1 MPCDEKDH
9 VCPLKEVKRTKIP
22 AITEHIHYDAQGNAR
37 FVELHGY
44 PVFDEKDNVIQMIEY
59 CVDITKQKQSQE
71 EKANLETRLR
81 QAHKMEA
88 IGTLA
93 GGIAHD
99 FNNILGGV
107 LGYADMAKDEVPV
120 GSSAY
125 NDLKNVLKA
134 GYKAKELVKQ
144 ILTFSRQA
152 EVERIPLHPQSII
165 KEAAKLLRSSIPTT
179 IEIHQDIDPKCG
191 VVLADPT
198 QVHQILMNLC
208 TNAYHAMEETGG
220 KLEIT
225 LKNTE
230 LKTEDFQHEPDFEP
244 GSYVELM
251 VRDTGNGMPQEI
263 RNRIFDPYFT
273 TKETRKGTGMGLA
286 IVHGIVKSYG
296 GVIRVESEPGKGT
309 TFQIFFP
316 VVEKDVEAEPESQ
329 EQIPTGKE
337 RVLFIDDEPLLADMG
352 KAMLERLGYTVTV
365 RKSSLEALEAFR
377 AQPDKFDIVI
387 TDQTMPEMT
396 GAHMAKEILLIR
408 SDIPIILCTGYSTSI
423 SEKKAKEI
431 GIKEFALKPLI
442 KKDIAILIRKVLGD
456 V

>member
-1 MPCDEKDH
+1 
-9 VCPLKEVKRTKIP
+9 
-22 AITEHIHYDAQGNAR
+22 
-37 FVELHGY
+37 
-44 PVFDEKDNVIQMIEY
+44 
-59 CVDITKQKQSQE
+59 
-71 EKANLETRLR
+71 
-81 QAHKMEA
+81 
-88 IGTLA
+88 
-93 GGIAHD
+93 
-99 FNNILGGV
+99 
-107 LGYADMAKDEVPV
+107 
-120 GSSAY
+120 
-125 NDLKNVLKA
+125 
-134 GYKAKELVKQ
+134 
-144 ILTFSRQA
+144 
-152 EVERIPLHPQSII
+152 
-165 KEAAKLLRSSIPTT
+165 
-179 IEIHQDIDPKCG
+179 
-191 VVLADPT
+191 
-198 QVHQILMNLC
+198 
-208 TNAYHAMEETGG
+208 
-220 KLEIT
+220 
-225 LKNTE
+225 
-230 LKTEDFQHEPDFEP
+230 
-244 GSYVELM
+244 
-251 VRDTGNGMPQEI
+251 
-263 RNRIFDPYFT
+263 
-273 TKETRKGTGMGLA
+273 MGLA